1 MTALLLVSI
10 LAAPPAH
17 KLVERRVTELS
28 DDLLKN
34 EWQWAFAWTEL
45 TRAKCP
51 DEHRHQ
57 CQAFAALRDGQW
69 DALVK
74 LLEQDV
80 VIDAHDDALLKMVAR
95 LGLREAE
102 TAQAGPL

>member
-1 MTALLLVSI
+1 MNIAINARHSLLCVMAS
-10 LAAPPAH
+10 
-17 KLVERRVTELS
+17 
-28 DDLLKN
+28 
-34 EWQWAFAWTEL
+34 
-45 TRAKCP
+45 
-51 DEHRHQ
+51 
-57 CQAFAALRDGQW
+57 GM
-69 DALVK
+69 ALVK